1 MLKKLKAIL
10 REEMTESDSLW
21 SSLYLIINDFKTASI
36 KQEALER
43 MISRE
48 YLSPVKLFN
57 VMKDQLINIEK
68 LGIDDI
74 LLFCLLI
81 LTINFYFYF

>member
-1 MLKKLKAIL
+1 LKAIL
-10 REEMTESDSLW
+10 REELSENDSLW
-21 SSLYLIINDFKTASI
+21 NNLYLIIKDFKTASI
-36 KQEALER
+36 KQQALER

-57 VMKDQLINIEK
+57 VLKDQLINIEK

-74 LLFCLLI
+74 
-81 LTINFYFYF
+81 

>member
-74 LLFCLLI
+74 LLFGLLI
-81 LTINFYFYF
+81 LTIN